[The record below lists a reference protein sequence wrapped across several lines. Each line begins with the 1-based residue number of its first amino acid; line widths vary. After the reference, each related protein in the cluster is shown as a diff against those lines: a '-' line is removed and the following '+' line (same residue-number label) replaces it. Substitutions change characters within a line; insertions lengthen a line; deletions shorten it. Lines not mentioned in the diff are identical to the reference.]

1 MGTQVEVASWMVML
15 DKGPHAEDTCLVEV
29 QKNGARKFLS
39 LSLLSYHNDYRAVEG
54 REPKQWGQWTSIT
67 TVK

>member
-1 MGTQVEVASWMVML
+1 MSAVPGSRPMGTQVEVASWMVML

-39 LSLLSYHNDYRAVEG
+39 LSLLFVGINTLGFWYARISG
-54 REPKQWGQWTSIT
+54 
-67 TVK
+67 